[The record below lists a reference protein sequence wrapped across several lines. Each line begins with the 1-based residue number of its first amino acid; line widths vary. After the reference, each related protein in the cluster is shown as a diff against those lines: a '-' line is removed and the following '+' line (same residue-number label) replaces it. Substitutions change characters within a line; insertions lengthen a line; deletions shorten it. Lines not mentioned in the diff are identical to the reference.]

1 VRHFILGIPTEIR
14 TPVQFRKVE
23 NKPVKRAKSRRRN
36 GETPLGWQEFKLPDL
51 PRIFFA
57 ENLKELKNFDTKN
70 FSDRFALSVFVNSKE
85 WIVQLK
91 RNLTT
96 VASLI

>member
-1 VRHFILGIPTEIR
+1 MRHFILGIQTEIR
-14 TPVQFRKVE
+14 IPTLVRKVE
-23 NKPVKRAKSRRRN
+23 NKPVKHVLSRRKN

-51 PRIFFA
+51 PQIFFA

-85 WIVQLK
+85 
-91 RNLTT
+91 
-96 VASLI
+96 